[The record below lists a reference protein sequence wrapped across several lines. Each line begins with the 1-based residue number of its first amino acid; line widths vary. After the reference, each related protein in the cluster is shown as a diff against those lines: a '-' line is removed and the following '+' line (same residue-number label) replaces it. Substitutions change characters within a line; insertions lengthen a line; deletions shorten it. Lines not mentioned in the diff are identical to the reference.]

1 MIFGMELNLFSF
13 GYLFSTHI
21 RVFTYLREF
30 LSLSVAIRRWNT
42 SHQVAYAQTER
53 QVQGTVVFYSLFYV
67 DIHTRTRMHACIH
80 ICIHAYTRARVHT
93 SYIHASHTCA
103 RAHTYTHTCA
113 RAYMYIYIYLFI
125 YTYCILDSLYK
136 KMKHVYYT
144 LNEAKKFI
152 LR

>member
-53 QVQGTVVFYSLFYV
+53 QVQGTVVFYSLYLCRYT
-67 DIHTRTRMHACIH
+67 HTHTHAWIHACMH
-80 ICIHAYTRARVHT
+80 TYARAHT
-93 SYIHASHTCA
+93 SYIHASHTYIHTYMRA
-103 RAHTYTHTCA
+103 RTYTHTCA
-113 RAYMYIYIYLFI
+113 RALICIYLFI
-125 YTYCILDSLYK
+125 YTYCILDKL
-136 KMKHVYYT
+136 
-144 LNEAKKFI
+144 I
-152 LR
+152 